1 MTRIFILFCLFCNPD
16 DLWVSFLLTLG
27 INRRFAS
34 NVSVF
39 PVMYIYA
46 AVILMYTMWFVSAD
60 KSTHMKDES
69 EIVLACSISG
79 QTHPVLRQHARGG
92 WDTDVVSAFYDK
104 MTGYNTIDNLHPFVV
119 GGVASNT
126 FSGYT
131 QLRCIAAVGHAW
143 NALITTPTVDAA
155 TAVLGALREL
165 DTAVAPVLP
174 DSPLCRLQA
183 QLSEIESA
191 TKTMLIIHDHLQ
203 TNTAFPPGL
212 LANSYNCFAIDKVV
226 AMLVGNE
233 IVALGAQLDAEFDLG
248 VLAEAESWAKQYKG
262 ADAAV
267 VECTKTIGGLL
278 QSVRR
283 TGQDMTQ
290 STIAEST
297 IAAWKT
303 LA

>member
-1 MTRIFILFCLFCNPD
+1 
-16 DLWVSFLLTLG
+16 
-27 INRRFAS
+27 
-34 NVSVF
+34 
-39 PVMYIYA
+39 
-46 AVILMYTMWFVSAD
+46 MWFVSAD

-212 LANSYNCFAIDKVV
+212 LANSYNCIAIDKVV

-297 IAAWKT
+297 IAAWRT